1 MQWLADGLAKVIRYY
16 RRRSKARQLLI
27 HLNEWRE
34 KGKILAFRY
43 ATPVSVDGSSLQ
55 ERAI

>member
-1 MQWLADGLAKVIRYY
+1 MQLLADGLAKVIRYY

-43 ATPVSVDGSSLQ
+43 AVPRIGRPIQFAGTS
-55 ERAI
+55 